1 MVKAVIDDCVSDQE
15 ENYDNDDLM
24 IPVMLIICQL

>member
-1 MVKAVIDDCVSDQE
+1 MVKAVIDDCVGDQE
-15 ENYDNDDLM
+15 EDYDNDDLM